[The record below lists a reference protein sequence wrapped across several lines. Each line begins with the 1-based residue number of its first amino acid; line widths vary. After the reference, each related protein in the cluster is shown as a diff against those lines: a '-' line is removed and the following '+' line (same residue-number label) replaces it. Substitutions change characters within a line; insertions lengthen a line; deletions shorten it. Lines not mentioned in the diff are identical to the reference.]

1 MSRRGFWGSRLRVAV
16 PVLTLT
22 LGLAAACGADEPPPV
37 TKAKEFA
44 TAVRAGD
51 VEEVLEMMDAAAAER
66 LRDAAQ
72 RASDQVGGR
81 RVVAP
86 HEMLQIVDVDPSFQV
101 AKAELTEGDDSTA
114 TVVLTGADG
123 ATHDLH
129 LVVEDGEWKVRIGAL
144 PPTTEE
150 S

>member
-1 MSRRGFWGSRLRVAV
+1 MNTRKSWGSRLRVAV
-16 PVLTLT
+16 PVLMLT
-22 LGLAAACGADEPPPV
+22 LGRATACGAEEPPPV
-37 TKAKEFA
+37 TKAKQFA

-51 VEEVLEMMDAAAAER
+51 VEKVLGMMDSTAAAQ
-66 LRDAAQ
+66 LREAAQ

-81 RVVAP
+81 RAVAP

-101 AKAELTEGDDSTA
+101 AKAQLREGDDSTA

-129 LVVEDGEWKVRIGAL
+129 LVVEDGEWKVRIGTL

>member
-1 MSRRGFWGSRLRVAV
+1 MSWGSRLRVAV
-16 PVLTLT
+16 PVLMLT
-22 LGLAAACGADEPPPV
+22 LGLGSLSACGNEEPAPV

-44 TAVRAGD
+44 TAVRAGN
-51 VEEVLEMMDAAAAER
+51 VEDVLEMMDAAAAEH
-66 LRDAAQ
+66 LREAAQ

-86 HEMLQIVDVDPSFQV
+86 YEMLQIVDVDPSFQV
-101 AKAELTEGDDSTA
+101 AKAELTQGDDSTA

-123 ATHDLH
+123 VTHDLH